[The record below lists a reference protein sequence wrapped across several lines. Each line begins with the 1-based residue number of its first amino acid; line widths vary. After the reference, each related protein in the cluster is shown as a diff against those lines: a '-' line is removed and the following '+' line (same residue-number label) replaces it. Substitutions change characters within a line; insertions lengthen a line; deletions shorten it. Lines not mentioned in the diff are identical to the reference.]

1 MTEKNGS
8 PVPEILWYSCDGMMV
23 IDECRNIIALNP
35 AMERFLGR
43 SSQELAGKA
52 ECGVVFSCRDLQGCS
67 LAAHP
72 EQCPGLKAIQDLK
85 AVQSAEYSIRTAEGK
100 ARIVS
105 TSYTPIQLPGHPVW
119 VLAVMRDVT
128 EQKKKELH
136 LARQAMTDPVTGLAN
151 RTAFLETC
159 EKELR
164 RGRRHLRSLAVA
176 MADLNGFKEF
186 NDRYGHAA
194 GDEILLSVGRIL
206 KTGRRA
212 TDLVARYGGDEFAL
226 VFPETDL
233 AGALI
238 VSERI
243 TAVIAKFPFPIIER
257 FNGSKEHHLRVTISM
272 GVAAFPEDGDATEEL
287 MRKADQRMYQT
298 KQGGHNQV
306 IGPTFSAGS
315 G

>member
-1 MTEKNGS
+1 MVEKNGF
-8 PVPEILWYSCDGMMV
+8 PVPEILWYSCEGMMV
-23 IDECRNIIALNP
+23 IDERRNIVALNP
-35 AMERFLGR
+35 AMERFIGR
-43 SSQELAGKA
+43 SSQEVVGKA
-52 ECGVVFSCRDLQGCS
+52 ECGIVFSCWDLQGCPMVD
-67 LAAHP
+67 HP
-72 EQCPGLKAIQDLK
+72 EQCPGLKTIQDFK

-136 LARQAMTDPVTGLAN
+136 LARRAMTDPVTGLAN
-151 RTAFLETC
+151 RTTFLETC

-164 RGRRHLRSLAVA
+164 RGRWHLRPLTVA

-194 GDEILLSVGRIL
+194 GDEILISVSRIL
-206 KTGRRA
+206 RTGRRA
-212 TDLVARYGGDEFAL
+212 SDLVARYGGDEFAL

-243 TAVIAKFPFPIIER
+243 TAVIAKFPFPVIER
-257 FNGSKEHHLRVTISM
+257 FNGSKEHRLQVAISM
-272 GVAAFPEDGDATEEL
+272 GVAVFPEDGDTIEEL
-287 MRKADQRMYQT
+287 MRKADQRMYQA
-298 KQGGHNQV
+298 KQRGCN
-306 IGPTFSAGS
+306 
-315 G
+315 